1 MKNQFC
7 SRMQNL
13 KPINIISF
21 SRINVNR
28 KIKNAAACGQKKCG
42 GHGVGNGFDRRIKKA
57 LVAPLGGLVMSINF
71 SLVFGFPQGRVKI

>member
-21 SRINVNR
+21 SHINVNR
-28 KIKNAAACGQKKCG
+28 KIKNAAACGQKNAA
-42 GHGVGNGFDRRIKKA
+42 VTESETASAAALKKR
-57 LVAPLGGLVMSINF
+57 L
-71 SLVFGFPQGRVKI
+71 